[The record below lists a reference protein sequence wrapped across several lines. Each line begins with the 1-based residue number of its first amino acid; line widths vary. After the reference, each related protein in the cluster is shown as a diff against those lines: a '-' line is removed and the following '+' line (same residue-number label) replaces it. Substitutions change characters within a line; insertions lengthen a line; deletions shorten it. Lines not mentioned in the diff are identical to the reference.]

1 VNKRALF
8 STLGLVL
15 IAGLIG
21 LGLIQRR
28 LGASHPHVHAGVE
41 ADARDDALS
50 QESSLRKLADADDE
64 TYRRTY
70 DTNIAVADPRRVL
83 AQNASGPDLV
93 THYKAYFR
101 YPHNSRPL
109 NDDMFSLLDPLK
121 IQTAPVPVF
130 KANANTATDRPD
142 YVVQF
147 FAPRQSITGDE
158 VFSATLR
165 VQDANGVEV
174 LPTIEKASVLSD
186 IKTGRVELS
195 QAEQFEGLQP
205 EEGLRGFAWKAPAK
219 TRPYWGE
226 LELSV
231 SLDIDGVKLVETLP
245 FSSTPAAPAKF
256 TGHFSEALVD
266 GSLVVKAELEASE
279 AGSYVFE
286 GSLYQQASNAP
297 VSWARNIV
305 HVHVGT
311 QNIEYLFFGRI
322 FHDKELE
329 GAFALRHVRGYR
341 MNQAYDPGAML
352 DRTLF
357 MQQQRAQSSDQQ
369 ARALEIADEPL
380 HQFVAVWPTDYLTQ
394 SYQLADFSDKEYDGP
409 DKQQTLEA
417 VAQNGNG
424 VSHAP

>member
-1 VNKRALF
+1 MNRRARF
-8 STLGLVL
+8 STLGIML

-21 LGLIQRR
+21 LGLVQRQP
-28 LGASHPHVHAGVE
+28 GAQHARPHSDIEDG
-41 ADARDDALS
+41 ARDDALS
-50 QESSLRKLADADDE
+50 QESSLRKLVDADDE
-64 TYRRTY
+64 TYRRSY
-70 DTNIAVADPRRVL
+70 DTNLAVADPRRVL
-83 AQNASGPDLV
+83 AQTASGPDLV
-93 THYKAYFR
+93 SHYKAYFR

-121 IQTAPVPVF
+121 IQTSPTPVF
-130 KANANTATDRPD
+130 KAPGKTTTARPD

-158 VFSATLR
+158 VFTATLR
-165 VQDANGVEV
+165 VEDANGVEV
-174 LPTIEKASVLSD
+174 LPTIEQASVLSD
-186 IKTGRVELS
+186 VKTGRVGLG
-195 QAEQFEGLQP
+195 QVEQFEGQQP
-205 EEGLRGFAWKAPAK
+205 AEGLRGFAWKAPAK

-231 SLDIDGVKLVETLP
+231 SLDIDGVKLVQTLP

-286 GSLYQQASNAP
+286 GSLYQQASDTP
-297 VSWARNIV
+297 VSWSRNIV
-305 HVHVGT
+305 HVHEGI

-322 FHDKELE
+322 FRDKELA
-329 GAFALRHVRGYR
+329 GAFALRHIRGYR
-341 MNQAYDPGAML
+341 INQAYDPGAML

-357 MQQQRAQSSDQQ
+357 MQQQRAQTSDQQ

-380 HQFVAVWPTDYLTQ
+380 HQFVAVWPTDYVTEP
-394 SYQLADFSDKEYDGP
+394 YALADFSDKEYDGP
-409 DKQQTLEA
+409 DKEQTLEA
-417 VAQNGNG
+417 VAQAASG
-424 VSHAP
+424 VNDAP